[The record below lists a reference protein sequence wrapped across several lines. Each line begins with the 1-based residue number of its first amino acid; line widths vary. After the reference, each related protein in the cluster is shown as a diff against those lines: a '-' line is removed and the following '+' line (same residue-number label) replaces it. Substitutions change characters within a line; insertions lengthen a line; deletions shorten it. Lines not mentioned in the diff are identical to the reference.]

1 MISLPPNAAYLLQ
14 VTYSTKS
21 HSQGPSLSTR
31 SVKPFSTDSTLPTS
45 LASSFTP
52 HKLWPCWITYS
63 PITVLHVLTNPW
75 LCTHCILYTLF
86 SAQNIPFLYLFLARV
101 TLISKSQLR
110 DSFWGGFNK
119 LFDIAHLFFTGLP
132 WCLVYIYTSTGSGLP
147 YRAVS
152 GSVLL
157 SLAHNRSLYSLLRLP

>member
-86 SAQNIPFLYLFLARV
+86 SAQNIPFLYLFLAWV

-119 LFDIAHLFFTGLP
+119 TLWYCSPILHWPPIMPCIYIHLYRIRLDIQGCVWFS
-132 WCLVYIYTSTGSGLP
+132 VIVTST
-147 YRAVS
+147 
-152 GSVLL
+152 
-157 SLAHNRSLYSLLRLP
+157 